1 MSNNLRSL
9 KQRRVWAAKM
19 LISHDEDGITVS
31 LAPKPLRRPRSTG
44 SWVLEFRRAA
54 LMAASDI
61 CPWPQALWVSVHLT
75 IANHLLKIFPY
86 YFYFIHNYN
95 STCQFKSTGGDY
107 LDCNV
112 CKRLWDSVDKESL
125 VSVMSAWA
133 SDRWTGHMCQD
144 HFPACSDHTAS
155 SLTGILAPKIL
166 PFKTFLPW
174 GKGHARLQL
183 RLQVSEWNTRST
195 PMWKSSGKSH
205 AGTKGLHHCTEKNS
219 FPKQG
224 RNRHNEFSPTTFSG
238 FHY

>member
-1 MSNNLRSL
+1 MRVGSQDADQPRWRWYNRVSCSKAPEKTTQYRILSFGIQESCADGSIWYLPLTPGFMS
-9 KQRRVWAAKM
+9 
-19 LISHDEDGITVS
+19 VS
-31 LAPKPLRRPRSTG
+31 PPDNCQP
-44 SWVLEFRRAA
+44 
-54 LMAASDI
+54 
-61 CPWPQALWVSVHLT
+61 
-75 IANHLLKIFPY
+75 LLKIFPY
-86 YFYFIHNYN
+86 YFYFIHNCN

-133 SDRWTGHMCQD
+133 SDRWTGHMYPD

-183 RLQVSEWNTRST
+183 RLQVSEWNTRSN